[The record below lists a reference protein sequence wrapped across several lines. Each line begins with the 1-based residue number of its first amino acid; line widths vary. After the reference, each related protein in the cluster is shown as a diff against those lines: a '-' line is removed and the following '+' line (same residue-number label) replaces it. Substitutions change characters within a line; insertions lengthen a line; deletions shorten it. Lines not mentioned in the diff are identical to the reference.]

1 MSAVTFFIVDKTI
14 IIIYNS
20 VKIDNLHYKR
30 GEMMTDYRKLC
41 VELFGTDDETE
52 LRKIAG
58 RLRSGRKKALSPQ
71 DIDQI
76 INMQKSEKTTREI
89 AEHFGVS
96 RQTISKYL
104 NRPLDGSFTI
114 RLDFMFRQKVCTE
127 IYVDFEH
134 KEIQI
139 VNRTNDIMKR
149 AFGVN
154 ENPTWEDFEAFL
166 EERCFPRS
174 RAMQKVILRKLGVDY
189 YDPLQIIELNKG
201 RTAEDNQYINITRKA
216 RLAL

>member
-1 MSAVTFFIVDKTI
+1 M
-14 IIIYNS
+14 
-20 VKIDNLHYKR
+20 
-30 GEMMTDYRKLC
+30 
-41 VELFGTDDETE
+41 ELFGTDDENE

-58 RLRSGRKKALSPQ
+58 RLRGGRKKALSEQ
-71 DIDQI
+71 DIATI
-76 INMQKSEKTTREI
+76 IEMQKCGKTTQEI

-104 NRPLDGSFTI
+104 NSPLDDSYVM

-134 KEIQI
+134 KKIRI
-139 VNRTNDIMKR
+139 VNRTDDIMKR

-166 EERCFPRS
+166 EDRCFPRT
-174 RAMQKVILRKLGVDY
+174 RAMS
-189 YDPLQIIELNKG
+189 
-201 RTAEDNQYINITRKA
+201 
-216 RLAL
+216 